1 VNPAI
6 FLFTFL
12 GEIRRFNKS
21 DILFHVLLALGLVA
35 ICKAPHPAT
44 VIAGVLDLLTNP
56 AILVLISWRFCAD
69 MGTKSGEYHALL
81 FTRPLT
87 RSSYIFTRAVVAWLG
102 ILVFVGKALLVILF
116 AQLAFGIH
124 PLTFISGWDA
134 LNIIANSFSF
144 GCLGVLVYK
153 LSTKWSS
160 VLYMLMFSS
169 YFGSTVSSGAMKLT
183 GAMQSASVPAETMA
197 TAMKQAFY
205 PAIDF
210 EAAFHASQFSFVPFL
225 AYASNILIYLTAATI
240 LLSRREFSYAED

>member
-12 GEIRRFNKS
+12 GEIRRFSKS
-21 DILFHVLLALGLVA
+21 DIVFHVLMIIGLFAL
-35 ICKAPHPAT
+35 CKAPHPAT
-44 VIAGVLDLLTNP
+44 VIASVIDLITNP

-69 MGTKSGEYHALL
+69 FSTKSGEYQALL

-87 RSSYIFTRAVVAWLG
+87 RSSYIFTRALVAWVG
-102 ILVFVGKALLVILF
+102 TMVFVGKALLVILLG
-116 AQLAFGIH
+116 QLAFGIK

-134 LNIIANSFSF
+134 INIIANSFSF

-160 VLYMLMFSS
+160 IFYLMMFGT
-169 YFGSTVSSGAMKLT
+169 YFGSTVNSGALKLT
-183 GAMQSASVPAETMA
+183 GAMQGASVPAEAMVA
-197 TAMKQAFY
+197 GMKQAFY

-210 EAAFHASQFSFVPFL
+210 EAVFHASQFSIVPFL
-225 AYASNILIYLTAATI
+225 AYASNILIYLTVATI